1 MIKVLTEETEAWSGG
16 RPCTLIRVPYSTNVH
31 LALGAANVVES
42 LFQVMGHAAVPLLAS
57 IMQRNYSSNST
68 PRTNTAWFKVSDE
81 ARTAPERPVVLYSS
95 SAP

>member
-31 LALGAANVVES
+31 LALGAANVVDVVES

-68 PRTNTAWFKVSDE
+68 THQYCMV
-81 ARTAPERPVVLYSS
+81 
-95 SAP
+95 